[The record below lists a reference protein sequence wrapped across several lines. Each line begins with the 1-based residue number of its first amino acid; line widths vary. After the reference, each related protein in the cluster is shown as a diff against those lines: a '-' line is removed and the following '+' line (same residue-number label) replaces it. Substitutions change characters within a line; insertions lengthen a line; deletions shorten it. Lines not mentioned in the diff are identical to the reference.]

1 MSPKQVHFVRIMVF
15 FNTNTHTN
23 TGLDSAETVLTEKL
37 GQQRHSVNIKRV
49 DCYRD
54 GDNEL
59 EGAGQPVM
67 TSLAWLWD
75 GNKWS
80 LAG

>member
-1 MSPKQVHFVRIMVF
+1 MPEIVVILSTRIQQFKPYQERVLQKQCLQNNSVDRETDNI
-15 FNTNTHTN
+15 
-23 TGLDSAETVLTEKL
+23 ETVA
-37 GQQRHSVNIKRV
+37 
-49 DCYRD
+49 CYRD

-67 TSLAWLWD
+67 TSLVWLWD

-80 LAG
+80 LTG

>member
-1 MSPKQVHFVRIMVF
+1 MVEVSNRKSGISIKKFMSDLCR
-15 FNTNTHTN
+15 
-23 TGLDSAETVLTEKL
+23 S
-37 GQQRHSVNIKRV
+37 SVDIKRV

-67 TSLAWLWD
+67 TSLVWLWD

-80 LAG
+80 LTG